1 MRPFGRL
8 GGVSALSFGGGGIGN
23 VWGAVDRQE
32 AQATVRAA
40 VDAGITLIDLAPTYG
55 PGELSP
61 EAELVVGDVFNGR
74 VPEGVLVT
82 TKVVVDDD
90 MPRESMPGVIRG
102 SLQGSLDRL
111 RLNRIDVFL
120 LHSYVRPPGVV
131 ARGPDV
137 VEISSV
143 RDTVRPVFERLDA
156 EGLIGAWG
164 LTGAAHPDAICDL
177 LGDDAKPDVVQ
188 CVTNALE
195 SADDM
200 WPFDSTERPDH
211 LRVRTVAASNG
222 VAVMGIR
229 AAAAGALTD
238 AIDREVS
245 DESPVA
251 VGYRRARRFR
261 LLSRERGVS
270 AAHLAHRY
278 ALSQSNVAT
287 VVIGAKNRHELAE
300 ALAAEAAGP
309 LTPDE
314 MRVIEDACAVNE
326 GVRS

>member
-8 GGVSALSFGGGGIGN
+8 GRVSALSFGGGGIGN

-32 AQATVRAA
+32 AEVTVLAA

-61 EAELVVGDVFNGR
+61 EAELVVGDAFHGR
-74 VPEGVLVT
+74 LPDGVLVT

-90 MPRESMPGVIRG
+90 MPRASMPGVIRE
-102 SLQGSLDRL
+102 SLRGSLDRL
-111 RLNRIDVFL
+111 RLDHIDLFF
-120 LHSYVRPPGVV
+120 LHSYVRPSGVV
-131 ARGPDV
+131 ARGPEV
-137 VEISSV
+137 VEIGSV
-143 RDTVRPVFERLDA
+143 RDTVRPEFERLRA
-156 EGLIGAWG
+156 EGLIRAWG
-164 LTGAAHPDAICDL
+164 LTGAAHPDAVCDL
-177 LGDDAKPDVVQ
+177 LGDDPKPDVVQ

-211 LRVRTVAASNG
+211 LRIRTVAAANG

-251 VGYRRARRFR
+251 VGYRRASRFR
-261 LLSRERGVS
+261 VLARDRGVS

-278 ALSQSNVAT
+278 ALSLGDVAT

-309 LTPDE
+309 LSPDE
-314 MRVIEDACAVNE
+314 MRAIEAACAVE
-326 GVRS
+326 EEVRS